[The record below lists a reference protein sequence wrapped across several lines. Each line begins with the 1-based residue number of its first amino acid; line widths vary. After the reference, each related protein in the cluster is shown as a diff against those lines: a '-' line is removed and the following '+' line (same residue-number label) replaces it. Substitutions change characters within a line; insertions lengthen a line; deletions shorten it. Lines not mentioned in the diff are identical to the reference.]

1 MNSQIKYGA
10 VISYVG
16 IFINI
21 VIGLVYTPWMIRCIG
36 QADYGLYTLAM
47 SVIGIF
53 VFDFGLGQA
62 VTRFAAKYIAEGQQE
77 KVDQL
82 MGVTYKLYLI
92 ADALMILLLVGVYFF
107 IPQIYQGLTPEEIEK
122 FKIVYAIAATF
133 SVLSFPFIPLNG
145 IVSAYELFIQL
156 KTCDLL
162 HKIIIVVLMTGCL
175 LMGYGLYALV
185 IVNAIAG
192 IIMIIIKIIVL
203 KRRTPLRV
211 DWHFWS
217 KGLLR
222 EIISFSIWITVAAL
236 AQRLVLN
243 ICPSILGY
251 ASDSRSI
258 AVFGIAMTLEGYVY
272 TFTSAIKG
280 LFLPKVTRLVTDG
293 QHEDILP
300 LMVRVGRIQLFIL
313 GLIILGFLCTG
324 QNFINAWLG
333 EDFSKVFLCSVLMMA
348 PSFVGQTQ
356 NIASTTIV
364 VQNKVKKSAR
374 ISVIKAVVN
383 LLLAYPLTVLWG
395 VYGMALSIFISYM
408 VSLLQYNILYHKD
421 LKIDIPLF
429 FKDCFGKMAVPLV
442 LTTFICYPINYLI
455 DNNGWIHFVA
465 KVLIFCIVYFVS
477 MFTIGLNQE
486 EKTLMLS
493 PLKKIFKK

>member
-10 VISYVG
+10 VISYLG

-92 ADALMILLLVGVYFF
+92 ADTLMILLLVGIYFF

-162 HKIIIVVLMTGCL
+162 HKIIIVVLMAGCL

-192 IIMIIIKIIVL
+192 ITMIIIKIIVL

-211 DWHFWS
+211 DWHFWC

-493 PLKKIFKK
+493 PLKNILKK

>member
-62 VTRFAAKYIAEGQQE
+62 VTRFAAKYIAEGQQD

-156 KTCDLL
+156 KNCDLL

-175 LMGYGLYALV
+175 LMGFGLYALV

-192 IIMIIIKIIVL
+192 MLMIIIKLIVL
-203 KRRTPLRV
+203 RRRTPLRI

-217 KGLLR
+217 RGLLR
-222 EIISFSIWITVAAL
+222 EIISFSVWITVAAL

-442 LTTFICYPINYLI
+442 LTTFICYPINYL
-455 DNNGWIHFVA
+455 F
-465 KVLIFCIVYFVS
+465 LYFC
-477 MFTIGLNQE
+477 
-486 EKTLMLS
+486 K
-493 PLKKIFKK
+493 

>member
-10 VISYVG
+10 VISYLG

-185 IVNAIAG
+185 TVNAIAG
-192 IIMIIIKIIVL
+192 ITMIIIKIIVL

-222 EIISFSIWITVAAL
+222 EIISFSIWITLAAL

-493 PLKKIFKK
+493 PLKNILKK

>member
-107 IPQIYQGLTPEEIEK
+107 IPQIYQGLTPEEIDK

-280 LFLPKVTRLVTDG
+280 LFLPKVTRLVSDG

-300 LMVRVGRIQLFIL
+300 LMVRVGRIQLFLL

-333 EDFSKVFLCSVLMMA
+333 EDFSKVFLCAVLMMA
-348 PSFVGQTQ
+348 PSFVGQSQ
-356 NIASTTIV
+356 NIASTSIV
-364 VQNKVKKSAR
+364 VQNKVKKAAY
-374 ISVIKAVVN
+374 ISIIKAVVN

-395 VYGMALSIFISYM
+395 VYGMALSVFISYT
-408 VSLLQYNILYHKD
+408 VALIQNNILYYKD
-421 LKIDIPLF
+421 LKINIPLF
-429 FKDCFGKMAVPLV
+429 FRDCFGKLAVPLV
-442 LTTFICYPINYLI
+442 VTTVICYPINYFI
-455 DNNGWIHFVA
+455 DNDGWLHFGA
-465 KVLIFCIVYFVS
+465 KVLIFFIVYFVS